1 MSEALNKDDKEF
13 NRDQL
18 AKEAY
23 LASGIE
29 VVDDSDDDIDSEDR
43 HYYRKK
49 LMKEQEERHA
59 RCWAPGPDEC

>member
-29 VVDDSDDDIDSEDR
+29 VEEEE
-43 HYYRKK
+43 YT
-49 LMKEQEERHA
+49 EQKSKYNYEERHA